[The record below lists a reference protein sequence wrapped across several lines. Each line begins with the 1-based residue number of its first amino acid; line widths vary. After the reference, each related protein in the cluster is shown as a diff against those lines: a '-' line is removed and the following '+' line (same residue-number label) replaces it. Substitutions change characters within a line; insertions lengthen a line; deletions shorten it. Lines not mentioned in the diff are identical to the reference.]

1 MELKFL
7 TKYAVQHG
15 TRKAFAGKY
24 KFYIS
29 TVSGILLGLTYVL
42 CLHVYYGIQPFSFL
56 DFLVFL
62 VSTAAFCV
70 IVSLLSMIPIEMVI
84 AFNKKSQRQY
94 LEKLTEYNEG
104 LKEALVYFTN
114 DGWIKLMKE
123 NPESYNLHV
132 EKNLPAYRAAISQ
145 KFYRFCS
152 LSDPLEKKDQYSF
165 NDFFAKLKAYQDAR
179 KAIDCPLANLE
190 VYIQSLTGQDIG
202 QDKWDL
208 IWKAA
213 ALRNDIAVML
223 ADFRKMLAKRK
234 TLTKEIEFHGQN
246 NELVITDMAA

>member
-7 TKYAVQHG
+7 TKDAVKLG
-15 TRKAFAGKY
+15 THKAFAGKY
-24 KFYIS
+24 KLYIS
-29 TVSGILLGLTYVL
+29 TVSGILLGFTYVL
-42 CLHVYYGIQPFSFL
+42 CLHVYYGIQSFDFL
-56 DFLVFL
+56 DFQIFI
-62 VSTAAFCV
+62 VSTAVFNVMAL
-70 IVSLLSMIPIEMVI
+70 LLSMMPIEMVT
-84 AFNKKSQRQY
+84 AYNKKNQRQY

-104 LKEALVYFTN
+104 LKEALVYLIN
-114 DGWIKLMKE
+114 DGWIKLMQK
-123 NPESYNLHV
+123 NPKSYNYHI
-132 EKNLPAYRAAISQ
+132 EQNLLLYKKAINQ
-145 KFYRFCS
+145 KFYWFCS

-190 VYIQSLTGQDIG
+190 FYIQSLTGQDVG
-202 QDKWDL
+202 RDKWDL
-208 IWKAA
+208 IWNAA

-234 TLTKEIEFHGQN
+234 TLTEEIEFYGQN